1 MICPSQSNK
10 GPLKKPKKIR
20 RKNVALCH
28 QSTLSGP
35 EKKGYLIR
43 MKRMGGGGES
53 PPCWVILKNVIKTD
67 RCWQFYQHFLTLL
80 KSAIK
85 TAKGGNFLT
94 KSSTLLKSAIK
105 TAEVCSLN
113 DKSWSLPAHLLES
126 LQLNHFTCSISIE
139 L

>member
-43 MKRMGGGGES
+43 S

-94 KSSTLLKSAIK
+94 KRSTLLKSAIK
-105 TAEVCSLN
+105 TAEVCNLN

-126 LQLNHFTCSISIE
+126 LQLSHFTCSISIE